1 MRISPAIRAATRPV
15 ARLAVTLFCALWLTP
30 LAQADECHQTRAGLD
45 IGSGTTKIAVARVNV
60 CQHRIEKMLYQ
71 DQRAVAYNDALA
83 QASDNRLSPAIIRQG
98 EMALQQLLKNA
109 QRYHPQRITGVATA
123 AFRRAS
129 NGPAV
134 AEQLASQTGA
144 QLAVIS
150 QQQEAKLGFLS
161 AKAALNDPAIRDE
174 QLLVWDIGGGSMQMT
189 AWRQQQGQLIAD
201 IYQGKLASVT
211 LKNFILTVLKN
222 TPDVTSP
229 NPIGSWRQSVLHF
242 VGWYASNDVS
252 PQIRQDVV
260 SRQVIGI
267 GGVHGF
273 SIRNQLP
280 VKPTRYSLATLSAV
294 SKQQVWRGDS
304 ELTGDYRA
312 TDVSNLLLV
321 EGYMRALKIDQVT
334 IVNASLLQGVL
345 LQ

>member
-1 MRISPAIRAATRPV
+1 MRPAV
-15 ARLAVTLFCALWLTP
+15 LLAVTLFWSLLFAPFAL
-30 LAQADECHQTRAGLD
+30 ADKCQQIRAALD
-45 IGSGTTKIAVARVNV
+45 IGSGTTKIAVARVNL

-71 DQRAVAYNDALA
+71 DQRAVAYNEALS
-83 QASDNRLSPAIIRQG
+83 QASDNRLRPAIARQG
-98 EMALQQLLKNA
+98 ESALQQLLNNA
-109 QRYHPQRITGVATA
+109 QRYHPQRVTGVATA

-134 AEQLASQTGA
+134 IDQLASQTGA

-150 QQQEAKLGFLS
+150 QQQEARLGFLS
-161 AKAALNDPAIRDE
+161 AKAALNDPTLRDE

-189 AWRQQQGQLIAD
+189 AWRQQQNQRVAD

-222 TPDVTSP
+222 TPDAASP
-229 NPIGSWRQSVLHF
+229 NPIGSWRQTVLRF
-242 VGWYASNDVS
+242 VELYASNDVS
-252 PQIRQDVV
+252 PQIRQDVAG
-260 SRQVIGI
+260 RQVIGI

-273 SIRNQLP
+273 SIRNQLAG
-280 VKPTRYSLATLSAV
+280 KPSQYSLAALSAL
-294 SKQQVWRGDS
+294 SKQQVWKGDS
-304 ELTGDYRA
+304 ELSGDYRA

-321 EGYMRALKIDQVT
+321 EGYMQALNIDKVT
-334 IVNASLLQGVL
+334 IVNASLIEGVL

>member
-1 MRISPAIRAATRPV
+1 MRPF
-15 ARLAVTLFCALWLTP
+15 LLLVTLFCSLLVTSV
-30 LAQADECHQTRAGLD
+30 AQADACRQIRAGLD
-45 IGSGTTKIAVARVNV
+45 IGSGSTKIAVARVDL

-71 DQRAVAYNDALA
+71 DQRAVAWNEALS
-83 QASDNRLSPAIIRQG
+83 QASDNQLSPAVVRQG
-98 EMALQQLLKNA
+98 ATALQQLLKNA

-129 NGPAV
+129 NGQAV
-134 AEQLASQTGA
+134 IEQLASQTGTR
-144 QLAVIS
+144 LTVIS

-189 AWRQQQGQLIAD
+189 AWRQQDQPVAD

-222 TPDVTSP
+222 TPDAASP
-229 NPIGSWRQSVLHF
+229 NPIGSWRQTVLRF
-242 VGWYASNDVS
+242 VELFASNDVT
-252 PQIRQDVV
+252 PQIRQDVAG
-260 SRQVIGI
+260 RQVIGI

-280 VKPTRYSLATLSAV
+280 GKPDRYSLTRLSEL
-294 SKQQVWRGDS
+294 SKQQVWKGDS

-321 EGYMRALKIDQVT
+321 EGYMRALKIDEVT
-334 IVNASLLQGVL
+334 IVNASLIQGVL

>member
-1 MRISPAIRAATRPV
+1 MRPF
-15 ARLAVTLFCALWLTP
+15 LLLVTLFCSLLVASV
-30 LAQADECHQTRAGLD
+30 AQADECRQIRAGLD
-45 IGSGTTKIAVARVNV
+45 IGSGTAKIAVARVDL
-60 CQHRIEKMLYQ
+60 CHHRIEKMLYQ
-71 DQRAVAYNDALA
+71 DQRAVAWNEALS
-83 QASDNRLSPAIIRQG
+83 QASDNQLSPAVVRQG
-98 EMALQQLLKNA
+98 AAALQQLLKNA

-129 NGPAV
+129 NGQAV
-134 AEQLASQTGA
+134 IEQLARQTGTR
-144 QLAVIS
+144 LTVIS

-189 AWRQQQGQLIAD
+189 AWRRQQEDQPVAD

-222 TPDVTSP
+222 TPDAASP
-229 NPIGSWRQSVLHF
+229 NPIGSWRQTVLRF
-242 VGWYASNDVS
+242 VELFASNDVT
-252 PQIRQDVV
+252 PQIRQDVAG
-260 SRQVIGI
+260 RQVIGI

-280 VKPTRYSLATLSAV
+280 GKPDRYSLTRLSEL
-294 SKQQVWRGDS
+294 SKQQVWKGDS

-321 EGYMRALKIDQVT
+321 EGYMRALKIDEVT
-334 IVNASLLQGVL
+334 IVNASLIQGVL

>member
-1 MRISPAIRAATRPV
+1 MRPFWL
-15 ARLAVTLFCALWLTP
+15 LAVTLFCSLLLTSI
-30 LAQADECHQTRAGLD
+30 AQADECRQIRAGLD
-45 IGSGTTKIAVARVNV
+45 IGSGTTKIAVARVDL

-71 DQRAVAYNDALA
+71 DQRAVAWNEALS
-83 QASDNRLSPAIIRQG
+83 QASDNQLSPAVVRQG
-98 EMALQQLLKNA
+98 EVALQQLLKNA

-129 NGPAV
+129 NGQAV
-134 AEQLASQTGA
+134 IEQLASQTGTR
-144 QLAVIS
+144 LTVIS

-161 AKAALNDPAIRDE
+161 AKAALNDPSIRDE

-189 AWRQQQGQLIAD
+189 AWRQQQNQPVAD

-222 TPDVTSP
+222 SPDAASP
-229 NPIGSWRQSVLHF
+229 NPIGSWRQTVLRF
-242 VGWYASNDVS
+242 VELFAGNDVT
-252 PQIRQDVV
+252 PQIRQDVAG
-260 SRQVIGI
+260 RQVIGI

-280 VKPTRYSLATLSAV
+280 GKPDRYSLSRLSEL
-294 SKQQVWRGDS
+294 SKQQVWKGDS
-304 ELTGDYRA
+304 ELTGEYRA

-321 EGYMRALKIDQVT
+321 EGYMRALKIDEVT
-334 IVNASLLQGVL
+334 VVNASLIQGVL

>member
-1 MRISPAIRAATRPV
+1 MRPFAL
-15 ARLAVTLFCALWLTP
+15 LAVTLFCSLFFTA
-30 LAQADECHQTRAGLD
+30 AAEADACQLIRAGLD
-45 IGSGTTKIAVARVNV
+45 IDSGSTKIAVARVDV
-60 CQHRIEKMLYQ
+60 CKHRIEKMLYQ
-71 DQRAVAYNDALA
+71 DQRAVPYNDALSA
-83 QASDNRLSPAIIRQG
+83 ASNNRLSPAIIQQG
-98 EMALQQLLKNA
+98 EVALQQLVSNA
-109 QRYHPQRITGVATA
+109 QRYHPQRISGVTTA
-123 AFRRAS
+123 VFRRAS

-134 AEQLASQTGA
+134 AAALASQTHT

-161 AKAALNDPAIRDE
+161 AKAALNDPTIRDQ

-189 AWRQQQGQLIAD
+189 AWRQQQGQPVAD

-222 TPDVTSP
+222 TPDAASP
-229 NPIGSWRQSVLHF
+229 NPIGSWWQSVLRF
-242 VGWYASNDVS
+242 VGLFARNDVS
-252 PQIRQDVV
+252 PEILQDVAG
-260 SRQVIGI
+260 RRVIGI

-273 SIRNQLP
+273 SIRNQLAG
-280 VKPTRYSLATLSAV
+280 KPQHYSLATLSAL
-294 SKQQVWRGDS
+294 SKQQVWKGDS

-321 EGYMRALKIDQVT
+321 EGYMRELKIDGVT
-334 IVNASLLQGVL
+334 IVNASLIQGVL

>member
-1 MRISPAIRAATRPV
+1 MRSAA
-15 ARLAVTLFCALWLTP
+15 LSAVTLFCSLFFAAA
-30 LAQADECHQTRAGLD
+30 AQADRCQQIRAGLD

-60 CQHRIEKMLYQ
+60 CQLRIEKMLYQ
-71 DQRAVAYNDALA
+71 DQRAVAWNEALA
-83 QASDNRLSPAIIRQG
+83 HSTDNQLSPAMTHEG
-98 EMALQQLLKNA
+98 AAALQQLLTQA
-109 QRYHPQRITGVATA
+109 QRFHPQRISGVATA
-123 AFRRAS
+123 VFRNAS
-129 NGPAV
+129 NGQAV
-134 AEQLASQTGA
+134 IEQLQRQTGA
-144 QLAVIS
+144 QISIIS

-189 AWRQQQGQLIAD
+189 AWRQQAGKPVAD

-222 TPDVTSP
+222 SPEAKSP
-229 NPIGSWRQSVLHF
+229 NPIGSWRQSVLRF
-242 VGWYASNDVS
+242 VQFYAANEVS
-252 PQIRQDVV
+252 PQIKQDLA

-280 VKPTRYSLATLSAV
+280 GKPHRYSLTALSQL
-294 SKQQVWRGDS
+294 SQQQVWKGDS
-304 ELTGDYRA
+304 ELPGDYRV

-321 EGYMRALKIDQVT
+321 EGYMQALKINEVT
-334 IVNASLLQGVL
+334 IVEASLIQGVL